1 VPAVPEGIEVYDG
14 ALEDRVAS
22 VILIL
27 LTLVLGAV
35 VGLAT
40 GGSPANFPSIP
51 LRGWWLAAIGVL
63 LQLVSPQGWIGHAAV
78 IASFALLLAFASVN
92 IRSAG
97 FVLICAGLALNALV
111 IVLNGGM
118 PVAREA
124 IVRSGQS
131 STLPELVAGDDG
143 AKHHLADG
151 DSVLLILG
159 DAIAVPRPIGQVMS
173 VGDLLLDTGI
183 AWYVAAAM
191 HDRGRRPAI
200 AGNARVP
207 QLTSR

>member
-1 VPAVPEGIEVYDG
+1 MEPSKVRETP
-14 ALEDRVAS
+14 

-40 GGSPANFPSIP
+40 GGSPASFPSIR
-51 LRGWWLAAIGVL
+51 LRGWWLAVIGVV
-63 LQLVSPQGWIGHAAV
+63 LQLVNPGGWTGHAAV
-78 IASFALLLAFASVN
+78 VASFAFLLAFASVN

-97 FVLICAGLALNALV
+97 FVLICAGLALNAFV

-118 PVAREA
+118 PVTREA

-131 STLPELVAGDDG
+131 STLPELVAGDGG
-143 AKHHLADG
+143 AKHHLADA
-151 DSVLLILG
+151 DSVLLLLG
-159 DAIAVPRPIGQVMS
+159 DAIALPRPIGQVMS

-191 HDRGRRPAI
+191 HDTRRRPAV
-200 AGNARVP
+200 AGAGVP
-207 QLTSR
+207 QVTSR

>member
-1 VPAVPEGIEVYDG
+1 VT
-14 ALEDRVAS
+14 S

-27 LTLVLGAV
+27 LTLMLGAV

-40 GGSPANFPSIP
+40 GGSPASFPSIR
-51 LRGWWLAAIGVL
+51 LRGWWLAAVGVV
-63 LQLVSPQGWIGHAAV
+63 LQLVNAEGWIGHAAV
-78 IASFALLLAFASVN
+78 IASFAFLLAFASLN
-92 IRSAG
+92 IRAAG
-97 FVLICAGLALNALV
+97 FVLICAGLVLNALV
-111 IVLNGGM
+111 ILLNGGM
-118 PVAREA
+118 PVTREA

-131 STLPELVAGDDG
+131 ATLAELAAGEDG
-143 AKHHLADG
+143 AKHHLADA

-159 DAIAVPRPIGQVMS
+159 DAIAIPRPIGQVVS

-191 HDRGRRPAI
+191 HDRRRRRAI
-200 AGNARVP
+200 ADARMP